1 MAGTRNKYMYSE
13 FCVDYHQVMKQKEWL
28 MNTDPCVNDR
38 PAMPIGYLNPRM
50 PATLLAH
57 NAVDLESSLRGIGA
71 NNYIYPKAKV
81 AHNPVQLPTVKF
93 YDGVPLYVPLLPQP
107 LTNQRATGF

>member
-13 FCVDYHQVMKQKEWL
+13 FCVDYHQITKQKEMI

-38 PAMPIGYLNPRM
+38 PAMPIGYTNPRM

-57 NAVDLESSLRGIGA
+57 NAIDIESTLRGIGA
-71 NNYIYPKAKV
+71 NNYIYPKKKV
-81 AHNPVQLPTVKF
+81 TPQTIQLPTVRF
-93 YDGVPLYVPLLPQP
+93 YDTMPLYIPKLPEPLQ
-107 LTNQRATGF
+107 NQRATGF